1 MINIMFWNA
10 NAGKFKNHIKVKGM
24 IDECIC
30 SMIVEYKCDIFV
42 LAEYEYDLEAL
53 CNRISI
59 KNRDFKIGPSFQHT
73 RVKMIMDSRLKS
85 EVIRDNNYFV
95 IYSIQSLRTQFLL
108 AGVHFPSKMHGKN
121 GESGELIGRRLI
133 FNLIE
138 SEKVVM
144 HEKAVIIGDFNA
156 NPFEPVMLNADMMHS
171 YPRADFVL
179 NKKVRKV
186 YDTEYSIYYNPMWN
200 LWGDEGLTGGTYHY
214 DAGGVSNLCWNIYD
228 QVILS
233 HDMVNYFLRESLEI
247 VNHIGDLSLLNKRG
261 IPDSDRFSDHLPI
274 FFSLKEDI

>member
-10 NAGKFKNHIKVKGM
+10 GAGKFKNHIKDKVK

-30 SMIVEYKCDIFV
+30 SMMVGYKCDIIV
-42 LAEYEYDLEAL
+42 LAEYEYDLEPL
-53 CNRISI
+53 CNKISI
-59 KNRDFKIGPSFQHT
+59 KNRDFKMGPAFQYT

-85 EVIRDNNYFV
+85 EIIRDNKYFA
-95 IYSIQSLRTQFLL
+95 IYSIQSFRSEFLL
-108 AGVHFPSKMHGKN
+108 TGVHFPSKMYGN
-121 GESGELIGRRLI
+121 GESGEIIGRLLI
-133 FNLIE
+133 SNLNE
-138 SEKVVM
+138 SEKEVM
-144 HEKAVIIGDFNA
+144 HERAIIIGDFNA
-156 NPFEPVMLNADMMHS
+156 NPFEPVMLNADIMHS
-171 YPRADFVL
+171 YPWADFVR
-179 NKKVRKV
+179 NKRVRRV

-214 DAGGVSNLCWNIYD
+214 DAGGVSNLYWNIYD

-233 HDMVNYFLRESLEI
+233 HDMVNYFVRESLEI
-247 VNHIGDLSLLNKRG
+247 VNHVGSLSLLNKRG